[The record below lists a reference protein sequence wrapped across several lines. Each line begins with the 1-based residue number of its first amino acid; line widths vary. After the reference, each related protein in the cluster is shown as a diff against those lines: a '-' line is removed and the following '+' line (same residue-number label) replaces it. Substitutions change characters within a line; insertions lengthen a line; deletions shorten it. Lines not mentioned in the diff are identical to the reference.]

1 VAQSNSVTK
10 SKLGNTY
17 YLLSIRIV
25 LFLFNLE
32 AWIVKQRLVLWR
44 ESTGIAELIAILN
57 SAMYFMCRDARIS
70 WHLRLAS

>member
-17 YLLSIRIV
+17 YLFSIIIV

-57 SAMYFMCRDARIS
+57 SAMYFMCRDARIC